1 MAWDIL
7 FLFILFFLSV
17 ADKAKCGFYACKD
30 SFFTFIIQRLE
41 KDIVSFSGVV
51 GCFGLL
57 I

>member
-1 MAWDIL
+1 MARDIL
-7 FLFILFFLSV
+7 FLFIPFFLSV